1 MKMRAA
7 IYGRVSSER
16 QEKEHTIGSQL
27 EALRAYPATNGMD
40 IVEEF
45 TDEGYSGARLDRPAL
60 DRMRDL
66 AERHGFEVLLTYCTD
81 RLARKF
87 VLQALIL
94 DELERFGVKTIF
106 IEGGAADD
114 PLSNLRHQIT
124 GAVAELER
132 AKITERYR
140 RGKLYRARCG
150 EIVSPD
156 FLCGYVKIPR
166 RDGVPAHAEIQEA
179 EAVVVRRIF
188 DAYVSR
194 DLTVRQIAKQFT
206 LDRTPTPRN
215 SGQWSWSAVDRILR
229 EEAYIGTYYY
239 NRKQCVPVEGVYGKK
254 RQRFKCTLRP
264 KEEWIPISVP
274 PIIDLATFHAAAG
287 RARET
292 QAFSP
297 RNLQEGGYLLRK
309 LVRCGRCGSSCSALT
324 SKQTYG
330 GKVHGSHYY
339 SCLRTT
345 SGFLKQERCAQRRVR
360 ADVLDELVWEEVNSR
375 LQDPALV
382 LEAYQDHKA
391 ARRDSSMEDGS
402 TEKDERLRGQIK
414 LANRELSRLLDA
426 YQCGALELPELQKRR
441 QLVNSKLEMLN
452 REQELLRKMAAEQ
465 KKETDIKASLE
476 EFAVVV
482 SSSLKRISF
491 ENKQK
496 LLRMVLDKV
505 VVNDWRVDVHYNIPL
520 PRPTPTPEQK
530 VSTKFDLRST
540 CHRFCCTAT
549 GRCCTANPFAVRET
563 PLLHCKFACCPAIAA
578 AALQI
583 RLLRGTSRCC
593 AAI

>member
-1 MKMRAA
+1 MRAA
-7 IYGRVSSER
+7 IYARVSSER

-27 EALRAYPATNGMD
+27 EALRGYAAKNGME

-66 AERHGFEVLLTYCTD
+66 AERQGFEVLLTYCTD

-106 IEGGAADD
+106 LEGGAADD
-114 PLSNLRHQIT
+114 PLSKLMHQIT
-124 GAVAELER
+124 GAVAEFER

-156 FLCGYVKIPR
+156 VPFGYVKIPR
-166 RDGVPAHAEIQEA
+166 RDGVPAHAEIEEGEA
-179 EAVVVRRIF
+179 IVVRRIF
-188 DAYVSR
+188 DDYVR
-194 DLTVRQIAKQFT
+194 RNYTVRQIAKQLT

-215 SGQWSWSAVDRILR
+215 SGQWSWSAVDRILH

-239 NRKQCVPVEGVYGKK
+239 NRKHCVPIEGVYGKK

-274 PIIDLATFHAAAG
+274 PIIDLVTFHAAAS
-287 RARET
+287 RARENE
-292 QAFSP
+292 AFSS
-297 RNLQEGGYLLRK
+297 RNLQEGGFLLRK
-309 LVRCGRCGSSCSALT
+309 LVRCGRCGCSCSALT

-330 GKVHGSHYY
+330 GMLRCSHYY
-339 SCLRTT
+339 SCLRAT
-345 SGFLKQERCAQRRVR
+345 SGFLKQERCSQRRIR
-360 ADVLDELVWEEVNSR
+360 ADVLDEMVWEEVSSR

-382 LEAYQDHKA
+382 LEAYQENQHRNSADEGGA
-391 ARRDSSMEDGS
+391 S
-402 TEKDERLRGQIK
+402 EKDERLQGQIK

-426 YQCGALELPELQKRR
+426 YQCGALELSELQKRR
-441 QLVNSKLEMLN
+441 KLVSSKLEMLN
-452 REQELLRKMAAEQ
+452 REQQLLSQMAAEQ
-465 KKETDIKASLE
+465 KKETDTRASLA
-476 EFAVVV
+476 EFAALV

-505 VVNDWRVDVHYNIPL
+505 VVKDWRVDVHYNIPL
-520 PRPTPTPEQK
+520 PKLTPLPEQK

-540 CHRFCCTAT
+540 CNFMLSST
-549 GRCCTANPFAVRET
+549 
-563 PLLHCKFACCPAIAA
+563 
-578 AALQI
+578 
-583 RLLRGTSRCC
+583 
-593 AAI
+593 

>member
-1 MKMRAA
+1 MRVA
-7 IYGRVSSER
+7 IYARVSSQR

-27 EALRAYPATNGMD
+27 EALRVYAAKNGMEV
-40 IVEEF
+40 VEEF

-66 AERHGFEVLLTYCTD
+66 AEHRGFEVLLSYCTD

-106 IEGGAADD
+106 LEGGAADD
-114 PLSNLRHQIT
+114 RFSKLMHQIR
-124 GAVAELER
+124 GAVAEFER

-140 RGKLYRARCG
+140 RGKLSRACCG

-156 FLCGYVKIPR
+156 VPFGYVKIPR
-166 RDGVPAHAEIQEA
+166 RDGVPTHAEIQET
-179 EAVVVRRIF
+179 EAVIVRRIF
-188 DAYVSR
+188 DTYVKE
-194 DLTVRQIAKQFT
+194 DMTVRQIAKQLT
-206 LDRTPTPRN
+206 LNRIPTPTN
-215 SGQWSWSAVDRILR
+215 AGQWSWSAVDRILH

-239 NRKQCVPVEGVYGKK
+239 NRKQCVPIEGVYGKK

-287 RARET
+287 RARENE
-292 QAFSP
+292 AFSP

-391 ARRDSSMEDGS
+391 PRRDSSMEDGS
-402 TEKDERLRGQIK
+402 TEKDERLHGQIK

-426 YQCGALELPELQKRR
+426 YQCGVLELPELQKRR

-540 CHRFCCTAT
+540 CRDECEVVSNVELTRGSPGNRASESFQ
-549 GRCCTANPFAVRET
+549 
-563 PLLHCKFACCPAIAA
+563 LHI
-578 AALQI
+578 
-583 RLLRGTSRCC
+583 
-593 AAI
+593 